1 MRIKTGD
8 KVIIISGK
16 DKGKTGSVIEALP
29 RENKIIVEGVN
40 VRKRHTRSRKAGT
53 KGQIVEKPLPIHV
66 SNAQVVDP
74 KSSKGTRIK
83 ISREGGKRVR
93 IAVKSGSALEK

>member
-1 MRIKTGD
+1 MRIKSGD

-16 DKGKTGSVIEALP
+16 DKGKTGSVLEALP
-29 RENKIIVEGVN
+29 RISKIIVEGVN
-40 VRKRHTRSRKAGT
+40 VRKRHTRSRRAGV

-66 SNAQVVDP
+66 SNAQLVDP
-74 KSSKGTRIK
+74 KSNKGTRVK

-93 IAVKSGSALEK
+93 VAVKSGSIFEK